1 MILVILLNL
10 FSRVNLMDMSDLV
23 NMLDLLDLVYAKISF
38 CGFTHFCRHN
48 LANHIQGLW
57 SSSPQVCQD
66 WGVGRRGG

>member
-23 NMLDLLDLVYAKISF
+23 NMLDLLDLVHAKISF

-48 LANHIQGLW
+48 LANHI
-57 SSSPQVCQD
+57 
-66 WGVGRRGG
+66 